1 MGIGEKIK
9 NLCERDNISLA
20 ELARRLGKTRPAI
33 YEMVEKED
41 INTSILRDCS
51 KIFNTPISYFFD
63 ENPEN
68 SLEDLT
74 EKLKRMEREIES
86 LRKENLSLKSS
97 RPQKSKI
104 LLEIDLDDDEL
115 MSIKFKEKI
124 LKILNK

>member
-86 LRKENLSLKSS
+86 LRKENLSLKSN

>member
-86 LRKENLSLKSS
+86 LRKENLFLKSN

>member
-1 MGIGEKIK
+1 
-9 NLCERDNISLA
+9 
-20 ELARRLGKTRPAI
+20 
-33 YEMVEKED
+33 MVEKED

-86 LRKENLSLKSS
+86 LRKENLSLKSN